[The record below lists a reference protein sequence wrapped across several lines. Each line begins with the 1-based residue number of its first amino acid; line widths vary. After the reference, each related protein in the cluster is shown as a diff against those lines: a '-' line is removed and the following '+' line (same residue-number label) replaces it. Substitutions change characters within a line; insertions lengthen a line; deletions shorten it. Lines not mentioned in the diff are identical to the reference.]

1 MESIYAYQRA
11 TRMKN
16 LLKMFLVMWL
26 VLSAQAQVNAQQ
38 PELVVQTGHIGAVLS
53 VAFSPDGM
61 VLASGGDDH
70 SIKLWEVETGRK
82 LRTLTGHPG
91 SVSSVAFSPDGKVL
105 ASGGSK
111 TIKLWEVATG
121 RELRTLTG
129 HLSRVSSVAFSPDGK
144 VLASG
149 GNGPLLSNGRGSPI
163 RLWEVETGREL
174 RSFKGHLEISF
185 TPPGYSGPQTFE
197 TLSYYV
203 TSIAFSPDG
212 KVLASGSHGKTIKLW
227 EVATGR
233 ELRTLVGHLSGVS
246 SVAFSPDGKV
256 LASGGR
262 NLLRSKDRDDQI
274 RLWEVKT
281 GRELRSLTGHSD
293 GVLSVAFSPDGKILA
308 SGGADGTVNLWEVAT
323 GQVLRSVRVHSSA
336 VTSVTYSPNG
346 RVVVSGG
353 LDANIKR
360 LEVATGQVRR
370 ISRSDYK
377 VAASVTFSLDGKV
390 VASGS
395 YDNTVMLWE
404 AARGGELR
412 ILTGHSDGV
421 LSVAF
426 SPDGKVLASGSDDRT
441 VKLWEVATGRELRS
455 LSGHSA
461 KISSI
466 VFSPDGKVVASGSD
480 DKTIKLWEVATGRE
494 LHALTGHLNKV
505 SSVIF
510 SPDGKMLA
518 SGSRDGSIK
527 LWEAETGRNLRT
539 LTGHIKYAPDILLW
553 LSRIDDQYPMIM
565 RLMRPVT
572 SVAFSPD
579 GKVLASGHIADKTIK
594 LWEVATGRELR
605 TLTGHLSGV
614 SSVAFSPD
622 GKVLASGRGNLQWI
636 KGNGDTI
643 EGWEFPTGR
652 DDVIKLRE
660 VETGREL
667 PSLKGHSGRIIALTF
682 IAEGKVVASGS
693 SDNSIRLWDA
703 TTGRSLASLVA
714 LNRGD
719 WLVVA
724 PDGRFDTTNLDEI
737 DEIRMLHWTIP
748 DDPLR
753 TLPPEIF
760 MRDYY
765 EPRLLER
772 LLSGEQLPSIPDLST
787 RNRVRP
793 QVRIADVKLQTNAPD
808 TVDDIVTVIVEV
820 TKATGTLIRE
830 GKQVTLESG
839 AHNLRLFRDGQL
851 VGYAPE
857 KDGPIKLESGK
868 ATITFKDIK
877 LPRRADLK
885 QVEFSAYAYNTD
897 RVKSNTDRGMLT
909 LLKPLPTVKGRAYV
923 ITVGINAYENP
934 ALDLRF
940 AANDAQRLHSV
951 LTEKL
956 EKLKT
961 SGEYEEIVPITL
973 LSDYELK
980 DGHRTITAQQAT
992 KSNVKLVLDLLAG
1005 KQFDPAQLASI
1016 PNADKLRQ
1024 ARPEDLVIISFA
1036 SHGYADNSGRFYFV
1050 TYDTG
1055 TGTKPEVTPELLVK
1069 SISSDELSLWLRDV
1083 DAGEMVM
1090 IVDACQSAAAV
1101 EGEGFKPGPMGSR
1114 GLGQLAYDK
1123 GMRILAATQAD
1134 NVALENKL
1142 IRQGLLTYALVHDG
1156 IEMGRADFKPEDK
1169 MITLGEWLAY
1179 AVERV
1184 PQLFDEVKRG
1194 QVRGTGQDAGAAT
1207 KIVLLPQAGGES
1219 NQAGPVRL
1227 LIQGKTVSGAG
1238 KLTLAE
1244 EQIQRP
1250 ALFDFSRKKRDVLL
1264 MQK

>member
-1 MESIYAYQRA
+1 
-11 TRMKN
+11 
-16 LLKMFLVMWL
+16 
-26 VLSAQAQVNAQQ
+26 
-38 PELVVQTGHIGAVLS
+38 
-53 VAFSPDGM
+53 
-61 VLASGGDDH
+61 
-70 SIKLWEVETGRK
+70 
-82 LRTLTGHPG
+82 
-91 SVSSVAFSPDGKVL
+91 
-105 ASGGSK
+105 
-111 TIKLWEVATG
+111 
-121 RELRTLTG
+121 
-129 HLSRVSSVAFSPDGK
+129 
-144 VLASG
+144 
-149 GNGPLLSNGRGSPI
+149 
-163 RLWEVETGREL
+163 
-174 RSFKGHLEISF
+174 
-185 TPPGYSGPQTFE
+185 
-197 TLSYYV
+197 
-203 TSIAFSPDG
+203 
-212 KVLASGSHGKTIKLW
+212 
-227 EVATGR
+227 
-233 ELRTLVGHLSGVS
+233 
-246 SVAFSPDGKV
+246 
-256 LASGGR
+256 
-262 NLLRSKDRDDQI
+262 
-274 RLWEVKT
+274 
-281 GRELRSLTGHSD
+281 
-293 GVLSVAFSPDGKILA
+293 
-308 SGGADGTVNLWEVAT
+308 
-323 GQVLRSVRVHSSA
+323 
-336 VTSVTYSPNG
+336 
-346 RVVVSGG
+346 
-353 LDANIKR
+353 
-360 LEVATGQVRR
+360 
-370 ISRSDYK
+370 
-377 VAASVTFSLDGKV
+377 
-390 VASGS
+390 
-395 YDNTVMLWE
+395 
-404 AARGGELR
+404 
-412 ILTGHSDGV
+412 
-421 LSVAF
+421 
-426 SPDGKVLASGSDDRT
+426 
-441 VKLWEVATGRELRS
+441 
-455 LSGHSA
+455 
-461 KISSI
+461 
-466 VFSPDGKVVASGSD
+466 
-480 DKTIKLWEVATGRE
+480 
-494 LHALTGHLNKV
+494 
-505 SSVIF
+505 
-510 SPDGKMLA
+510 
-518 SGSRDGSIK
+518 
-527 LWEAETGRNLRT
+527 
-539 LTGHIKYAPDILLW
+539 
-553 LSRIDDQYPMIM
+553 
-565 RLMRPVT
+565 
-572 SVAFSPD
+572 
-579 GKVLASGHIADKTIK
+579 
-594 LWEVATGRELR
+594 
-605 TLTGHLSGV
+605 
-614 SSVAFSPD
+614 
-622 GKVLASGRGNLQWI
+622 
-636 KGNGDTI
+636 
-643 EGWEFPTGR
+643 
-652 DDVIKLRE
+652 
-660 VETGREL
+660 
-667 PSLKGHSGRIIALTF
+667 
-682 IAEGKVVASGS
+682 
-693 SDNSIRLWDA
+693 
-703 TTGRSLASLVA
+703 
-714 LNRGD
+714 
-719 WLVVA
+719 
-724 PDGRFDTTNLDEI
+724 
-737 DEIRMLHWTIP
+737 MLHWTIP